1 MNMYM
6 EMKKK
11 HQEEISSFPMEFACD
26 EKQFKEAMKNLGLTE
41 NDRDKVASLYGC
53 GDIMR
58 KEDIPKLIALGEKH
72 WAEMEEKIAEDKT
85 GDGFIFDMFDTELAN
100 HEYGYTQDPSDAI
113 EALGLTPEIIRG
125 NKAML
130 HGFKRAC
137 KEQRDRYSNQM
148 KG

>member
-11 HQEEISSFPMEFACD
+11 HQEEISSFPMEFAFG
-26 EKQFKEAMKNLGLTE
+26 EEQFKKAMEKLGLTE

-58 KEDIPKLIALGEKH
+58 KEDIPKFIALRKKQRD
-72 WAEMEEKIAEDKT
+72 EMDKEIAEDKT
-85 GDGFIFDMFDTELAN
+85 GDGFIFVMFDTELAN

-113 EALGLTPEIIRG
+113 KALGLTPELIRG

-137 KEQRDRYSNQM
+137 KEQRDWYSNQM